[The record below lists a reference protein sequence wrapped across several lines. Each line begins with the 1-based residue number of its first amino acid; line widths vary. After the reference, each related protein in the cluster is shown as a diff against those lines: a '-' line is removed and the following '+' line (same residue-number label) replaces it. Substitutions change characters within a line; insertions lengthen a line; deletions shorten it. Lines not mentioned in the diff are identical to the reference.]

1 MNQEEKINRL
11 RLFRSENVGAV
22 TFRVLM
28 EHFKTAEKA
37 LSALPEKARKGGLRK
52 PLKICSRAEAEKEF
66 EDIQKAGAEFIFRAK
81 TLIPNSWQSCPT
93 RRPSCRS
100 WGTKPC

>member
-28 EHFKTAEKA
+28 EHFKTAQAA
-37 LSALPEKARKGGLRK
+37 LNALPEKARKGGLRK

-66 EDIQKAGAEFIFRAK
+66 EDIQKNGAEFVF
-81 TLIPNSWQSCPT
+81 
-93 RRPSCRS
+93 
-100 WGTKPC
+100 